1 MKINGSLARQC
12 IADLEEKGMI
22 RPVVTHSR
30 MKIYST
36 GALFLL
42 DTRNS
47 DIGS

>member
-36 GALFLL
+36 AALLPL
-42 DTRNS
+42 GPRNLS
-47 DIGS
+47 VGS